1 MGVPYVM
8 FKILGCS
15 KMFYGWPDPI
25 QIQLFI
31 FKNEYDPAFGH
42 SNEYRYNFWR
52 GQMVWGE
59 FVKVTPESQ
68 IKQIEKKTL

>member
-15 KMFYGWPDPI
+15 KMFYGRPDPI

-42 SNEYRYNFWR
+42 
-52 GQMVWGE
+52 QMSIDTIFGE
-59 FVKVTPESQ
+59 DRWYGESLS
-68 IKQIEKKTL
+68 KSHLNLR

>member
-15 KMFYGWPDPI
+15 KVFYGRPDPI

-31 FKNEYDPAFGH
+31 FKNEYDSAFGH
-42 SNEYRYNFWR
+42 SNEYRYKLWER
-52 GQMVWGE
+52 IDGMGRVCQSH
-59 FVKVTPESQ
+59 T
-68 IKQIEKKTL
+68 